1 MRKETFT
8 VRLRSEGTAVAAR
21 CLCLCLPRQEGR
33 TGRSASCTPLLV
45 SALTP
50 TVDSSWTPPER
61 CTELSMEAVRLA
73 SERRSKL
80 HPPRPAVRL
89 RQNPITSAGPP
100 YTLQN
105 RGARPRLTQA
115 AIVAA
120 WVRDGVRA
128 HVGPGDHL

>member
-61 CTELSMEAVRLA
+61 CTELSIEAARLA
-73 SERRSKL
+73 SERPSKL
-80 HPPRPAVRL
+80 HPPPPAAPRLPHPTTPPRPAKAPHQL
-89 RQNPITSAGPP
+89 PAPP
-100 YTLQN
+100 
-105 RGARPRLTQA
+105 P
-115 AIVAA
+115 
-120 WVRDGVRA
+120 
-128 HVGPGDHL
+128 